1 MFCTRQE
8 GLESL
13 RRAQR
18 TITISCIRIDKGKS
32 NSSKTKHKSYE
43 IEMNSKPRRAQGGL
57 GLLSH
62 TISVQSLQESIPKIL
77 SLERK
82 EGENREGERRAPGGR
97 RQLAVH
103 AKEREKE
110 RGEGVFNPNN
120 SQPQKTKQPL
130 DSIKH

>member
-13 RRAQR
+13 QGTQR

-32 NSSKTKHKSYE
+32 YSFKSKHKSYE
-43 IEMNSKPRRAQGGL
+43 IEINSKRRRAQGGL
-57 GLLSH
+57 DLLSH

-82 EGENREGERRAPGGR
+82 EGGG
-97 RQLAVH
+97 A
-103 AKEREKE
+103 
-110 RGEGVFNPNN
+110 
-120 SQPQKTKQPL
+120 
-130 DSIKH
+130 